1 MLVKY
6 SVHPFISN
14 HITVFL
20 CVALVLAA
28 ANDLQFRKI
37 PNLLSLSVIGLS
49 ILYYGWVHG
58 LEGLIFSVSG
68 MLMGTAL
75 FIGPYLLGGMGA
87 GDAKLMGAVGAVLG
101 PRGVFICFLYIA
113 VVGGIYAG
121 FMLFTAKSHGRAIV
135 TNMLAQI
142 KMLLFTHQWVPS
154 SSDPYDESP
163 RLCHGLAI
171 ALGTFVYIAM
181 ERLGYSP
188 FQGLRFF

>member
-1 MLVKY
+1 M
-6 SVHPFISN
+6 HPFISN
-14 HITVFL
+14 HVIVFL

-37 PNLLSLSVIGLS
+37 PNLLSLPVIGLT

-75 FIGPYLLGGMGA
+75 LIGPYLLGGMGA
-87 GDAKLMGAVGAVLG
+87 GNAKLMGAVGAVLG
-101 PRGVFICFLYIA
+101 PKGVFICFLYITIVA
-113 VVGGIYAG
+113 GIYTG
-121 FMLFTAKSHGRAIV
+121 IMLFTAKSHGRTIV

-163 RLCHGLAI
+163 RLCHGLTIAI
-171 ALGTFVYIAM
+171 GTFVYIAM
-181 ERLGYSP
+181 ERLGIQPISGDQ
-188 FQGLRFF
+188 FLLNF